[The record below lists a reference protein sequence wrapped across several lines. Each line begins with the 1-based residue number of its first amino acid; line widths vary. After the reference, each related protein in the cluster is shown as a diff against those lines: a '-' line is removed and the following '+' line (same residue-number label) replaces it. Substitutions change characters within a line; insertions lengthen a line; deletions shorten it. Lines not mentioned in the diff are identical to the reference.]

1 MVHSHMP
8 YFAVTNDSLL
18 QICNET
24 VLKAWLPAAV
34 RQIAGNKP
42 ALRLNDDMIGH
53 SRVGISYIW

>member
-1 MVHSHMP
+1 MP